1 MCPNKI
7 VGLTKNLR
15 VLSILG
21 IVCSVIFVILNILT
35 RILGN
40 KPDFVGI
47 PLSALAFGQYGWL
60 GSLCFVMLAIT
71 LFVFTL
77 AISITLP
84 RGRLYKTILVIFF
97 IVSVC
102 FFMAA
107 FIKTDINH
115 ETWSVHRI
123 IHEII
128 VFAGAGL
135 FTIGCFIFSADIK
148 RDKQWGSLF
157 GFTLTSA
164 CIDLF
169 VTGSRMYVLTYWPLL
184 GLEELLLLSIGLIWM
199 TVISFKNLKISGGC
213 TSSSPPGHP
222 PKSAS

>member
-1 MCPNKI
+1 MCPDKI
-7 VGLTKNLR
+7 VSLKKKLR

-21 IVCSVIFVILNILT
+21 ITCPVIFVILDVFT
-35 RILGN
+35 RILDN

-47 PLSALAFGQYGWL
+47 PLSELAFGRYGWL
-60 GSLCFVMLAIT
+60 GSLCFVMLAMT

-107 FIKTDINH
+107 FIKTDTNH
-115 ETWSVHRI
+115 ETWPVHRI

-128 VFAGAGL
+128 VSAGAGL
-135 FTIGCFIFSADIK
+135 FTIGCFIFSAKIK
-148 RDKQWGSLF
+148 PDKQWGSLF

-164 CIDLF
+164 GIDLF
-169 VTGSRMYVLTYWPLL
+169 VTGSRMFVLSYWPLL
-184 GLEELLLLSIGLIWM
+184 GLQELLLLSSGLIWM
-199 TVISFKNLKISGGC
+199 AVISFKNLKISGERI
-213 TSSSPPGHP
+213 SSSPPAP
-222 PKSAS
+222 PPNDDS

>member
-7 VGLTKNLR
+7 VGFNKNLR

-21 IVCSVIFVILNILT
+21 ITCPVIFVILDIFT

-40 KPDFVGI
+40 KLDFVGI
-47 PLSALAFGQYGWL
+47 PLSELALGRYGWL

-71 LFVFTL
+71 LSVFTL

-84 RGRLYKTILVIFF
+84 RGKLYKTILVIFF

-107 FIKTDINH
+107 FIKTDTNH
-115 ETWSVHRI
+115 QAWSVHRI
-123 IHEII
+123 IHEIT
-128 VFAGAGL
+128 VSAGAGL
-135 FTIGCFIFSADIK
+135 FTIGCFIFSANIK
-148 RDKQWGSLF
+148 QDKQWGSLF
-157 GFTLTSA
+157 GFTTTSA

-169 VTGSRMYVLTYWPLL
+169 VTGSRMFVLTYWPLL
-184 GLEELLLLSIGLIWM
+184 GLQELILLSSGLIWM
-199 TVISFKNLKISGGC
+199 AVISFKNLKISGGRIF
-213 TSSSPPGHP
+213 SSPSGHP
-222 PKSAS
+222 PKSDP